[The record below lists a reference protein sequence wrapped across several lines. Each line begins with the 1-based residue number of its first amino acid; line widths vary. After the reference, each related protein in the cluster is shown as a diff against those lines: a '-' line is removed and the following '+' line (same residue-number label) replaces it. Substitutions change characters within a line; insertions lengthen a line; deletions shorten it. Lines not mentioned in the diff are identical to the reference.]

1 MIYEKEFGK
10 MFALEQ
16 SGISTRSPK
25 IIDSLHETIAN
36 QVKSKGFLVKREYKF
51 QGLFGSKKVDIAV
64 LDEEKNIIG
73 AIMFKGIRSEYNK
86 NANNYFEQSRGENCL
101 FIESGIPVYQII
113 FIPTQVRH
121 KDSKGNKVFEV
132 PTKESYSNYC
142 NYLKKYVPNYVKY
155 GVYYFDVN
163 YENNT
168 AKYSNKVVPNVEETV
183 TEGINNFLEGLV

>member
-1 MIYEKEFGK
+1 
-10 MFALEQ
+10 
-16 SGISTRSPK
+16 
-25 IIDSLHETIAN
+25 
-36 QVKSKGFLVKREYKF
+36 
-51 QGLFGSKKVDIAV
+51 
-64 LDEEKNIIG
+64 
-73 AIMFKGIRSEYNK
+73 MFKGIRSEYNK

-155 GVYYFDVN
+155 GVYYFDVD

-168 AKYSNKVVPNVEETV
+168 AKYSNKIVPNVEETV